1 MALSAKRPSK
11 GEQTRKRIMQD
22 ITDLTEKR
30 RRLNAEVPES
40 LYRAIKLKAAEEDR
54 SISEITRDLWAEYLS
69 KTPIE

>member
-69 KTPIE
+69 NTPIE

>member
-11 GEQTRKRIMQD
+11 GDQTRKRIMQD

-30 RRLNAEVPES
+30 RRLNAEVPET

-54 SISEITRDLWAEYLS
+54 SISEITRDLWTEYLS
-69 KTPIE
+69 KNANE